1 MNDLILTLCLGV
13 AAFVFAVALYVEI
26 RSKLRHIEAEQ
37 KILNERV
44 QKLEQAQVARLPI
57 NAMEKVEH
65 VALELAVYRMDKQT
79 EMDRLDNIIELTKQ
93 VRAPNK
99 K

>member
-1 MNDLILTLCLGV
+1 MNLFLTICFGVVAVLC
-13 AAFVFAVALYVEI
+13 AVALYVEI
-26 RSKLRHIEAEQ
+26 RSKVRHIESDHKA
-37 KILNERV
+37 LSERV